1 MKKTDPSITYLNS
14 YGYNVVKMPRSGI
27 EVMDLVGKDQTTQII
42 GPIRSIWTSTEPE
55 PVPSPPRAMP
65 NVNGQ
70 KTDSLDLSLGLDVL
84 AGALQALGASAP
96 SLKLAFHSA
105 RSVQF
110 AYTGVTLTTVQTVE
124 AGNYLTEGTLKT
136 NNPVVRNY
144 FFNPDSHAYL
154 ITSVLKS
161 ASITVSATD
170 ANGTDV
176 GIDVPA
182 IQGVVGATIKV
193 APSNSSNSTLTF
205 TGPEAVTFG
214 FVVQEIT
221 RDGDQWN
228 LHGVNPSGS
237 IAFDVGKDKPAETPK
252 PIIFSSPECR
262 VDI

>member
-14 YGYNVVKMPRSGI
+14 YGYNVVKMPRAGI
-27 EVMDLVGKDQTTQII
+27 EVMDLVGRDETTQII
-42 GPIRSIWTSTEPE
+42 GPISAIWTSTEPA

-110 AYTGVTLTTVQTVE
+110 AYTGVTLTTIQTVE

-136 NNPVVRNY
+136 DNPVVRNY

-161 ASITVSATD
+161 ASISVSATD

-182 IQGVVGATIKV
+182 IQGAVGATIKV
-193 APSNSSNSTLTF
+193 APTNSSNSTLTF
-205 TGPEAVTFG
+205 TGPDAVTFG

-228 LHGVNPSGS
+228 LHGVNPSGK
-237 IAFDVGKDKPAETPK
+237 IAFAVGPNAPADAPK

-262 VDI
+262 IDI